1 MTHADRIRHR
11 TSTKQ
16 HSTADI
22 DIASTDVTQNGSS
35 RRGEG
40 KLHNQKLHVSVW
52 VRFIAIITLFTIIAL
67 SISSSS
73 RIGISK
79 AIIGVNESN
88 PFIVTIVMPRSVDVI
103 NLLCLILILSIPS
116 VGKHADCPVL

>member
-22 DIASTDVTQNGSS
+22 DIASTDGSS